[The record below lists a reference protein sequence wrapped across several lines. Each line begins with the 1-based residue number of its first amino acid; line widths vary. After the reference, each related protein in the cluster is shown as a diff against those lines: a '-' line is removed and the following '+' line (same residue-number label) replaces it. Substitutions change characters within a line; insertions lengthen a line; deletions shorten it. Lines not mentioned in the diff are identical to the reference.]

1 MTPPPLLADAVEVDL
16 GGSPVVRGVDLTVDA
31 GEFVTVLGAN
41 GSGKSTL
48 VRALVGLVPARGT
61 IELFGTPLTRFR
73 ERWRLGY
80 VPQRP
85 GGPTAMPATVREVVT
100 SGRLSHRPVMG
111 FASRSDRAA
120 VEEAIAHVRLS
131 EKADRPITE
140 LSGGQQQ
147 RAYIAR
153 ALVGNP
159 ELLVMD
165 EPTAGVDA
173 ESSEVLASLIGHLVH
188 DHRMAVLLVAH
199 ELGPMRPLVDRAVI
213 VEAGRI
219 GYEGPV
225 DKIPGEQHHDHPHT
239 GKPERIRPVPE
250 EGPLG

>member
-1 MTPPPLLADAVEVDL
+1 MTPPLTARGVEVDL
-16 GGSPVVRGVDLTVDA
+16 AGGHVVRGVDLTVDA
-31 GEFVTVLGAN
+31 GEFVTLLGAN

-48 VRALVGLVPARGT
+48 VRALVGLIPSRGS

-85 GGPTAMPATVREVVT
+85 GSSSGVPATVREVVT
-100 SGRLSHRPVMG
+100 SGRLAHRPLLG
-111 FASRSDRAA
+111 FASRSDRVA
-120 VEEAIAHVRLS
+120 VGEAISHVRLDA
-131 EKADRPITE
+131 KADQPITE

-153 ALVGNP
+153 ALVGDP
-159 ELLVMD
+159 QLLVMD

-173 ESSEVLASLIGHLVH
+173 ESAAVLASLIGHLVD
-188 DHRMAVLLVAH
+188 DHGMAVLMVAH
-199 ELGPMRPLVDRAVI
+199 ELGPMRPLVDRAVVI
-213 VEAGRI
+213 EAGRVS
-219 GYEGPV
+219 YEGPV
-225 DKIPGEQHHDHPHT
+225 DGIRHDHAHDHPHI
-239 GKPERIRPVPE
+239 GAPERVRPVPE